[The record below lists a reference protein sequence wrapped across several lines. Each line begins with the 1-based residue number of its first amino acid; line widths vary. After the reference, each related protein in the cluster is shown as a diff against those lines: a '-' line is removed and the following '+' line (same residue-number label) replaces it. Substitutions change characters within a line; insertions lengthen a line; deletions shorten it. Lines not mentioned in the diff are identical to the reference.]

1 MLIYYKTKKKNYIP
15 SSTKSAIYFKSQP
28 YGGFGNFIL
37 LLSIAS
43 RKIRVSCALSSLPA
57 HTNMNC
63 MSKLQATMTF
73 CVGTPFLSI
82 NRI

>member
-1 MLIYYKTKKKNYIP
+1 MP
-15 SSTKSAIYFKSQP
+15 SSTKSSIYFKPQLS
-28 YGGFGNFIL
+28 GGFGNFIL

-43 RKIRVSCALSSLPA
+43 RKIGVSCALPSHPA

-63 MSKLQATMTF
+63 MSELQVAMTF
-73 CVGTPFLSI
+73 CVGIPFLLI